1 MTRNPISIDKDT
13 LASKSLSIMS
23 EKKITSLCVHKNEKR
38 KITIGLLHLHA
49 LLKANIQ

>member
-1 MTRNPISIDKDT
+1 MTKNPISIEKDS

-23 EKKITSLCVHKNEKR
+23 EKKITSLLVHKNKKKR
-38 KITIGLLHLHA
+38 LTIGLLHLHA